1 MNPKYNQLEQQM
13 IIYARDF
20 KVVYEEE
27 RLKRNELERANDRLR
42 QLDEMKSTF
51 VEIVSHE
58 LNTPVTIINGYLQ
71 ILSEMLADKLQ
82 PQEAEYF
89 NLAHQQAQQLSLLVE
104 DITNFTYLTRS
115 EPLLQL
121 SDPELTS
128 NLSLVVKKELEKQ
141 QSSIDE
147 KGLVVQL
154 NVPEQIFPANIEP
167 ARFRVIIG
175 HLLSNAIKFNQVGG
189 WIKINLYLTEGEEI
203 EKLVLEI
210 GNSGVFIPPEKI
222 AQIYY
227 PFQQIQSVD
236 SRNYSGLGLG
246 LALVQHTVSSFKGEI
261 DVTSSATEGN
271 FFKVTLPYSSWQDPI
286 LLKQRLDHVQSLNL
300 FYARDLRRMYDDER
314 KKNEILAKLKE
325 ELEEKQNRLNL
336 FLSKLLTAQEEER
349 KKVARD
355 LHDGLAQTLTFG
367 HQMVELIEVEVQDA
381 SSSSAYK
388 RAKETLKSART
399 EVRSIIAGLR
409 PDTLDRFG
417 LIPALRESF
426 NTMCNKNDWDG
437 NFDVIG
443 KFGEPGNSTISPQ
456 IAENFF
462 RIAQE
467 ALTNVYKHSGAK
479 QVLVRLVRDPGIVTL
494 TVQDWG
500 KGFEVQKWQN
510 RHNLDAVSD
519 SSDNGVVN
527 MEHLGLVGMEERV
540 RLLGGTMT
548 ITSKPGAGT
557 TIVANVPVNE

>member
-1 MNPKYNQLEQQM
+1 MNTKYNQLEQQM
-13 IIYARDF
+13 IIYAREL

-27 RLKRNELERANDRLR
+27 RLKRNELERANDQLR

-58 LNTPVTIINGYLQ
+58 LNTPITIINGYLQ
-71 ILSEMLADKLQ
+71 ILSDMLADKLQ

-89 NLAHQQAQQLSLLVE
+89 NLAHQHAQQLSLLVE

-121 SDPELTS
+121 SDPELTN
-128 NLSLVVKKELEKQ
+128 NLSLVIKKELEKQ
-141 QSSIDE
+141 QSSINE
-147 KGLVVQL
+147 KDLVVQL
-154 NVPEQIFPANIEP
+154 NVPEQISPANIEP

-175 HLLSNAIKFNQVGG
+175 HLLSNAIKFNKVGG

-210 GNSGVFIPPEKI
+210 VNSGVFIPPEKM
-222 AQIYY
+222 AQIYH
-227 PFQQIQSVD
+227 PFQHTD
-236 SRNYSGLGLG
+236 SHNYSGLGLG

-261 DVTSSATEGN
+261 DVTSSVTEGN
-271 FFKVTLPYSSWQDPI
+271 SFKVRLPYSSWQDPA

-300 FYARDLRRMYDDER
+300 FYARDLRRLYDDER

-325 ELEEKQNRLNL
+325 ELEEKQRRLNL

-349 KKVARD
+349 KKIARD

-367 HQMVELIEVEVQDA
+367 HQMVEMIEVEVKDA
-381 SSSSAYK
+381 PSSNAYK

-417 LIPALRESF
+417 LVPALRESF
-426 NTMCNKNDWDG
+426 NTMCNKYDWDG

-443 KFGEPGNSTISPQ
+443 KFGEPGKSTISPQ

-467 ALTNVYKHSGAK
+467 ALTNVYKHSEAK
-479 QVLVRLVRDPGIVTL
+479 QVLVRLVRNPGNVTL

-510 RHNLDAVSD
+510 RHNLDAASD